1 MRSTT
6 ITRGNGFRDSGTK
19 TGVAMPAPKEL
30 DASASLAALYG
41 AKLRKLRLRAG
52 MTQRQLGDQV
62 PIAHSRIAQFE
73 LGNESPPGD
82 VCRKLDTLLAAD
94 GDLIDLWGHVKR
106 TPFPDWVQAFM
117 TYEARAVRMRK
128 FSQLVPGLA
137 QTEAYARAV
146 LQAGRIYDD
155 GDPEE
160 KVAARLERQALLS
173 REAPPWVSV
182 ILDEAVLY
190 RIVGSREVMRNQ
202 LTRLLLLE
210 ERSRF
215 HLQVLSLSNADAAA
229 MGGSFTLSP
238 CLTAARWPTRRAS
251 SSGVSSKT
259 ATTYFDVQSF
269 TIACKPTRC
278 PHLRPRTSSA
288 RPWRSTTDAHHLPH
302 TGHHQVAEEQLQQ
315 RRRRRLHRGGRRCA
329 WDRAGPGQ

>member
-6 ITRGNGFRDSGTK
+6 ITKGDSFRSSGTK

-190 RIVGSREVMRNQ
+190 RIVGSREVMRDQ

-229 MGGSFTLSP
+229 MGGSFTLLSLP
-238 CLTAARWPTRRAS
+238 DGREVAYEEGIVFGRLIEDGDDVLRRAVLYDRLQANALS
-251 SSGVSSKT
+251 PSASADLIRT
-259 ATTYFDVQSF
+259 AM
-269 TIACKPTRC
+269 
-278 PHLRPRTSSA
+278 
-288 RPWRSTTDAHHLPH
+288 
-302 TGHHQVAEEQLQQ
+302 EE
-315 RRRRRLHRGGRRCA
+315 HY
-329 WDRAGPGQ
+329 